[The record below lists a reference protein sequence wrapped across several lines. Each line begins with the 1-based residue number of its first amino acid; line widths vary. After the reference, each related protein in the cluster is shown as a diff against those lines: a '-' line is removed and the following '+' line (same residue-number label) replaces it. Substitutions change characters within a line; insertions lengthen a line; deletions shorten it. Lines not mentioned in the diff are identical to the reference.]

1 MVHGASAG
9 YIFLCSDTTESECI
23 TKGLFGASV
32 QNFHQHIDSE
42 TKLFL
47 YNISSKHLKG
57 LWSPR

>member
-32 QNFHQHIDSE
+32 QNFEQHIGPE

-47 YNISSKHLKG
+47 YNISSRQLKG